1 MSLPSITDYSSLVT
15 NLSDYLARNDL
26 EDYYPT
32 FIELAEKRLNSALKA
47 LGMQST
53 NALAPGADGNCA
65 LPTDYVEWVSVVWT
79 PSSGGRSLGLRYAE
93 PNAPEVTNRFRPNGP
108 PQFYTIAGGKLQ
120 PQPPRAGSY
129 ALTYYQRIP
138 PLTAAATTNW
148 LIGTAPQVYLYA
160 VLAEAYAFQK
170 DEEKA
175 SLWTKAA
182 EERLAQ
188 FMAESSSGKVGRRA
202 ERDAEQAAEMVAAK
216 AIS

>member
-1 MSLPSITDYSSLVT
+1 MALPPITDYASLVA
-15 NLSDYLARNDL
+15 NVSDYLARNDL

-47 LGMQST
+47 LGMQNTS
-53 NALAPGADGNCA
+53 ALTPGSDGNCT
-65 LPTDYVEWVSVVWT
+65 LPTDYVEWVAVVWS
-79 PSSGGRSLGLRYAE
+79 PSGGGRSLGLRYAE
-93 PNAPEVTNRFRPNGP
+93 PNAPEMTHRFRPNGP
-108 PQFYTIAGGKLQ
+108 PQFYTVAGGKLQ
-120 PQPPRAGSY
+120 PQPPKAGSY

-138 PLTAAATTNW
+138 ALTASATTNW
-148 LIGTAPQVYLYA
+148 LIATAPQVYLYA

-175 SLWTKAA
+175 ALWTKAA
-182 EERLAQ
+182 EDRLGQ

-202 ERDAEQAAEMVAAK
+202 EREAEQVAEALAAK